1 MTDREPASMSE
12 ASKPC
17 VIWECIY
24 DHGNGKFMGEASRA
38 QRERAFAEL
47 RRLHAENEALR
58 AQVANLTR
66 PFGESHLSSLIE
78 AAIQGHASTREAMRW
93 FAAQI
98 SPKAARKEST

>member
-24 DHGNGKFMGEASRA
+24 DHGNGKFLGEASKA

-47 RRLHAENEALR
+47 RRLHAEVEALR
-58 AQVANLTR
+58 AEVERITNNRDMWQQQCFNQ
-66 PFGESHLSSLIE
+66 
-78 AAIQGHASTREAMRW
+78 AAAMDQMRL
-93 FAAQI
+93 
-98 SPKAARKEST
+98 AARKEST

>member
-1 MTDREPASMSE
+1 MTDRAVSDEI
-12 ASKPC
+12 KPC

-24 DHGNGKFMGEASRA
+24 DHGNGKFLGEASKA

-47 RRLHAENEALR
+47 RRLHSEVEALR
-58 AQVANLTR
+58 AQVGHLTR

-93 FAAQI
+93 FASQI
-98 SPKAARKEST
+98 TPNAARKEST